1 MAKFK
6 DVFQGIGVFSGTFQ
20 CKVNFQGLFKT
31 VLYIQ
36 VLFEP
41 VRTLYILFQNRSGS
55 SELGTVK
62 YYEALVFVIVNK
74 FNRHTLFRFILLY
87 FRITHQIL
95 ITI

>member
-41 VRTLYILFQNRSGS
+41 VRTLYYFKIEVAVQNL
-55 SELGTVK
+55 EL
-62 YYEALVFVIVNK
+62 
-74 FNRHTLFRFILLY
+74 
-87 FRITHQIL
+87 
-95 ITI
+95 